1 MKKIMV
7 CLLVLFMF
15 TVSAYAEMSG
25 EQGHAGHE
33 AMKGEKQQMQMMC
46 PKMEMMQQGKGMMQC
61 PMMQG
66 QEMMKDGQQT
76 PMMHQPM
83 GSCMM
88 HDMKQTMMDILNM
101 QEKIIAG
108 VKASEK
114 KQLLK
119 NIKDMK
125 AKMQSKMSA
134 CPCMMGSKTEPQP
147 PVPSKE
153 SQGGEKEKT
162 GQHVH

>member
-1 MKKIMV
+1 MKNIMV
-7 CLLVLFMF
+7 CLLVLFVF
-15 TVSAYAEMSG
+15 TVSAYAETSG
-25 EQGHAGHE
+25 ELGHAGHE

-46 PKMEMMQQGKGMMQC
+46 PKMEMMQQGK
-61 PMMQG
+61 
-66 QEMMKDGQQT
+66 EMMKDGQQM
-76 PMMHQPM
+76 PRMHQTMAP
-83 GSCMM
+83 CMM
-88 HDMKQTMMDILNM
+88 QDMMQTMMDMLNT

-125 AKMQSKMSA
+125 AKMQSKLSA
-134 CPCMMGSKTEPQP
+134 CPCMMGGKTEPQP

-153 SQGGEKEKT
+153 SPGGEKEKT
-162 GQHVH
+162 GQHAH